1 MVKLTATMV
10 YNTVSN
16 TVEVID
22 TNMHH
27 WKINNVS
34 SKIPN

>member
-27 WKINNVS
+27 
-34 SKIPN
+34 